1 MGAIVSFCIKTLT
14 LCHMRVLLQD
24 GCTPLY
30 RAAKNGYDKIVDVLA
45 RASADV
51 NAADKVWYFCL

>member
-1 MGAIVSFCIKTLT
+1 
-14 LCHMRVLLQD
+14 MRVLLQD

-45 RASADV
+45 RARADV
-51 NAADKVWYFCL
+51 NAADKVLLPVTCCTFSQAFCR